1 MNVTAKQKKMFIL
14 TAFKKEKLKKIR
26 KCKQN

>member
-1 MNVTAKQKKMFIL
+1 MNVTAKQKKMFVL